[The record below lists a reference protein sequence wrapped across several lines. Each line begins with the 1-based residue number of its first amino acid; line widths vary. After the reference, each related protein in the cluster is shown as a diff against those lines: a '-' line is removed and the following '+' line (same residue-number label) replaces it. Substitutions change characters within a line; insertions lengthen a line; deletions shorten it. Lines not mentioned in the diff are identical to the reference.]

1 MSIPAVR
8 RVPPPQ
14 ERGATGMSSSM
25 LAKMGVGRGDAPEV
39 SPLLRAEDGR
49 VGEATRGA
57 APVEDDEDSPTT
69 SGWFASRGSRVA
81 TAAVLGIMVIGCV
94 VGGAT
99 VRTISLATHDTSSG
113 AKPPERAH
121 RHRPEGVADLPE
133 VFVVTGEDA
142 EGPVGEWLR
151 VDEETKAAME
161 AKARRKMDAK
171 KAKAAAK
178 LAKASGEAG
187 PHRSHAEAAVGEPQM
202 VKDLT
207 LSSEDDA
214 EKLARY
220 NEEKAFKNA
229 LEVDAGGGIHGG
241 HHLVR
246 EDLEDANAVH
256 VVEHPTTRAQRAEL
270 EALKRQEE
278 NMAEVEQQEREWA
291 RQQRLE
297 AAHEAEADLR
307 SAEASEK
314 ETPEAKTGE
323 DVSARSGDAVSRVGY
338 SGEDF
343 ARDARLEGGDA
354 WATVDLDPAKAS
366 CASSLKNPD
375 DPNGLLFDAGLR
387 FNPNRPDGDP
397 GNKGDFGPRAR
408 LIRDTTFA
416 SALYEGVPDEDVAW
430 RVAAA
435 RDAACNAGRARLN
448 VHFFAEN
455 DRLCRFVKAHYVAGR
470 RASEYAANNGPLDTD
485 LASPMPRLG
494 GGRFEC
500 VARSSSALPLQPPKA
515 ALANAPEG
523 GACGNA
529 RAAAP
534 WYNKAAFVV
543 ETADAARAGLI
554 PPTTNYAWFDVDQ
567 PGSNL
572 LKALLE
578 HPYDVDAAESMPTR
592 VHFKCHASVKRET
605 QTVDPCG
612 ARAGF
617 VAPKLFVGT
626 ELAMR
631 KFAKRFEAYARA
643 YLPLEDTAG
652 DWRYARGFFDDY
664 TRIDYENVQE
674 ETPLVES
681 PIVANGE
688 TGAWSCPCPT
698 EEHVFNRLWNDELFP
713 GENEM
718 SALPE
723 ELSRWGGNEAV
734 AAVGGGFEL
743 QPGLKLMDRDVRVV
757 MPAAENENEAE
768 KEASSDES
776 PERRAAALGAGF
788 EDQFAEAAAMM
799 NVAAALAGDASAMQE
814 LEKLKAQRE
823 ARKNESPAE
832 EAARLAEEMAFA
844 RENPSPPAPK
854 VDLSTRE
861 HQSPENN
868 KAGFLIDAEADARDT
883 QCARAPEKPTSFA
896 ELPSMGLRKWHF

>member
-1 MSIPAVR
+1 
-8 RVPPPQ
+8 
-14 ERGATGMSSSM
+14 M
-25 LAKMGVGRGDAPEV
+25 LAKMGVGRGEAPEV

-49 VGEATRGA
+49 VGEATRDA
-57 APVEDDEDSPTT
+57 APVEDDRDSPTT
-69 SGWFASRGSRVA
+69 SGWFASRGARVA
-81 TAAVLGIMVIGCV
+81 TAAVLGIVVIGCV
-94 VGGAT
+94 VGGVT
-99 VRTISLATHDTSSG
+99 IRTISLATHDTSSG
-113 AKPPERAH
+113 GWPPERAH
-121 RHRPEGVADLPE
+121 RHRAEGVADLPE

-142 EGPVGEWLR
+142 EGPIGEWLR

-161 AKARRKMDAK
+161 AKARRKIEKK

-178 LAKASGEAG
+178 LAKAAG
-187 PHRSHAEAAVGEPQM
+187 KAEPHRGHAEAAVGEAQM

-207 LSSEDDA
+207 LSSED
-214 EKLARY
+214 RTRRSSRGTTRTRRSRTRWRRTR
-220 NEEKAFKNA
+220 
-229 LEVDAGGGIHGG
+229 GGMHGG

-246 EDLEDANAVH
+246 EDLEDASAVH

-270 EALKRQEE
+270 EALKKQEE

-297 AAHEAEADLR
+297 AAREA
-307 SAEASEK
+307 SAEAS
-314 ETPEAKTGE
+314 ADASAGTGE
-323 DVSARSGDAVSRVGY
+323 GAPSGEGASAKGGAFRMTSRVGY
-338 SGEDF
+338 SGEDA
-343 ARDARLEGGDA
+343 ARDAARAGGDA

-366 CASSLKNPD
+366 CDSSLTNPD
-375 DPNGLLFDAGLR
+375 DPTGLLFDAGLY
-387 FNPNRPDGDP
+387 FDPNRADGDP
-397 GNKGDFGPRAR
+397 GTKGDFGPRAR
-408 LIRDTTFA
+408 AVRDTTFA
-416 SALYEGVPDEDVAW
+416 SALYAGVPEEDVAW

-448 VHFFAEN
+448 LHFFAEN

-470 RASEYAANNGPLDTD
+470 RASERAANDGPLATD
-485 LASPMPRLG
+485 PATPMPRLG

-500 VARSSSALPLQPPKA
+500 VARAAASLPLQPPKA

-523 GACGNA
+523 LGVCGNA

-543 ETADAARAGLI
+543 ETADAARAGAI
-554 PPTTNYAWFDVDQ
+554 PRTGRYAWVDVDQ

-578 HPYDVDAAESMPTR
+578 HPFDVDASESMPTR
-592 VHFKCHASVKRET
+592 VHFKCHASATRAS

-612 ARAGF
+612 SRAGF

-631 KFAKRFEAYARA
+631 KFAKRFAAYARA
-643 YLPLEDTAG
+643 YLPLEETAG
-652 DWRYARGFFDDY
+652 EWRYARGYFDDY
-664 TRIDYENVQE
+664 TRVGFEDTQA
-674 ETPLVES
+674 ETPLVEA
-681 PIVANGE
+681 PIVANE
-688 TGAWSCPCPT
+688 KTGAWSCPCPT
-698 EEHVFNRLWNDELFP
+698 EEHALNRLWNDELFP
-713 GENEM
+713 GENDL

-723 ELSRWGGNEAV
+723 EMSEWGGAETV

-757 MPAAENENEAE
+757 LPTAETDESGWVPEE
-768 KEASSDES
+768 TEASEDSSDGSASDET
-776 PERRAAALGAGF
+776 PTRRAAALGGGF
-788 EDQFAEAAAMM
+788 EDPFAEAAAMM

-823 ARKNESPAE
+823 SPAE

-844 RENPSPPAPK
+844 RENPAEAPK

-861 HQSPENN
+861 HRSPEIN
-868 KAGFLIDAEADARDT
+868 KAGSLIDAEADSRDA